1 MPERQT
7 RRLRVAIF
15 APHYA
20 EYTVR
25 LATALARKADVL
37 LVAETANVR
46 NECRDS
52 LVSDARRALK
62 LVTYDA
68 HSRIG
73 RVVATARVPAAIAAF
88 RPDVLHVQEQPDK
101 LTARIVGLLRWRLPI
116 LMTVH
121 DPRPH
126 SGRDAAYARRQ
137 DVFRQRLRAAASAFH
152 VHGDHCRREMIHAVG
167 TGRAIVDTLHGVI
180 LCPEPAERR
189 APEGGRMLFFGRME
203 AYKGLETL
211 LDAADILQR
220 DNVACRIVV
229 AGRGP
234 ELDRLRPRLLQQPCI
249 EVLEKFLTPAEAT
262 EQFQRAEIVVAPY
275 QDATQSGVV
284 AAAVGNGRA
293 IVASAVGGLVD
304 AVSDG
309 VSGLLLEP
317 GRPDVLAE
325 ALTGLIDDRGRL
337 LQLLAGSE
345 AEAAGRFAWDRI
357 TDDLLAAYGGLL
369 RR

>member
-1 MPERQT
+1 VPERQT
-7 RRLRVAIF
+7 RRRRIAIF

-20 EYTVR
+20 EYTMR
-25 LATALARKADVL
+25 LAIALAAKADVL
-37 LVAETANVR
+37 LVAEVANVR
-46 NECRDS
+46 NECRAE
-52 LVSDARRALK
+52 LVSEARRALT
-62 LVTYDA
+62 LITYDA

-73 RVVATARVPAAIAAF
+73 RVLATARIPAAVVAF

-101 LTARIVGLLRWRLPI
+101 LTARIVGLLRRLVPI

-137 DVFRQRLRAAASAFH
+137 DAYRQRLRSAAAAFH
-152 VHGDHCRREMIHAVG
+152 IHGDHCRRELIHAVG
-167 TGRAIVDTLHGVI
+167 ARRTIVNTLHGVI
-180 LCPEPAERR
+180 LCPEPQERR
-189 APEGGRMLFFGRME
+189 TPESGRMLFFGRME

-211 LDAADILQR
+211 LDAADALQAR
-220 DNVACRIVV
+220 GTRCRIVV

-234 ELDRLRPRLLQQPCI
+234 ELDRLRVRLLAHPCI

-262 EQFQRAEIVVAPY
+262 EQFQRAEIVAAPY
-275 QDATQSGVV
+275 QDATQSGVI
-284 AAAVGNGRA
+284 AAAIGNGRA

-309 VSGLLLEP
+309 VSGILVEP
-317 GRPDVLAE
+317 GRPDVLADVLADLVE
-325 ALTGLIDDRGRL
+325 NRGRL
-337 LQLLAGSE
+337 QELMAGSE
-345 AEAAGRFAWDRI
+345 AEASGRFAWETI
-357 TDDLLAAYGGLL
+357 TDDLLAAYGDLS

>member
-1 MPERQT
+1 
-7 RRLRVAIF
+7 
-15 APHYA
+15 
-20 EYTVR
+20 
-25 LATALARKADVL
+25 
-37 LVAETANVR
+37 
-46 NECRDS
+46 
-52 LVSDARRALK
+52 
-62 LVTYDA
+62 
-68 HSRIG
+68 
-73 RVVATARVPAAIAAF
+73 
-88 RPDVLHVQEQPDK
+88 
-101 LTARIVGLLRWRLPI
+101 
-116 LMTVH
+116 
-121 DPRPH
+121 
-126 SGRDAAYARRQ
+126 
-137 DVFRQRLRAAASAFH
+137 
-152 VHGDHCRREMIHAVG
+152 
-167 TGRAIVDTLHGVI
+167 
-180 LCPEPAERR
+180 
-189 APEGGRMLFFGRME
+189 MLFFGRME